1 MLEIPQGSQK
11 GSKVLGKHFQMLLLK
26 IIKWYWKYWYTS
38 SNPNQI
44 SVCLTISTLA
54 EMLSEPPL
62 ITKPTSVV

>member
-1 MLEIPQGSQK
+1 MLEIPQGSEK
-11 GSKVLGKHFQMLLLK
+11 GSKVLGKHFQMFLLK

-38 SNPNQI
+38 ANPNQI

-54 EMLSEPPL
+54 EMSEPPL